1 MPLTEQ
7 RVRKMF
13 QLLEEGRGQEF
24 FNNYVDPNVDWVVTG
39 SQNPLSGH
47 YTSRDAFQQATFVR
61 LNKVLKKPLA
71 LQVLHVLASGDDAV
85 VELKVDSV
93 CHNGLVFDNEYSWTI
108 TVKNDKIVRVRAY
121 LDSALVKMALEQNE

>member
-13 QLLEEGRGQEF
+13 QLLEEVRKPDRADFHCLHINELLLQGRGQEF

-71 LQVLHVLASGDDAV
+71 VSEHLQQLQL
-85 VELKVDSV
+85 SV
-93 CHNGLVFDNEYSWTI
+93 
-108 TVKNDKIVRVRAY
+108 
-121 LDSALVKMALEQNE
+121 